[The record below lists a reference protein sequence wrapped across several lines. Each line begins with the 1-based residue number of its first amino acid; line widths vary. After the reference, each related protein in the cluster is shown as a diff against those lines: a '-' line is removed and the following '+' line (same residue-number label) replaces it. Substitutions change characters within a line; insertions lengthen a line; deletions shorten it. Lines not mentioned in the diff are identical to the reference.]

1 MNIKRLLT
9 LFLLPLILFGFSTIF
24 LLKPTSAINAWDNL
38 KVSSKTTSS
47 SQPEIASDGSGTAIV
62 WNDAREGNEEV
73 YFSRVNNAGNKVLK
87 ETRLTNT
94 AGNSITPVIVWDGQN
109 YGVFWSEGSTDIY
122 FIKVS
127 PNGKKLSESRH
138 LVAGSGYSVHI
149 SAVWNGSEYGVTWWD
164 VRDNTGCPIGGNPRG
179 RAYFMRVT
187 VDGDKV
193 SDEVPVPTELSS
205 ALTGAYKPLIA
216 WTGTNYGIFWT
227 DQRESGTCSG
237 NQHNIYYA
245 ELDQNGNKVLDD
257 IKLIRP
263 SSTGNI
269 HVQSVTWDGTNF
281 GIAYGHGTLYFAKM
295 SPSGETLVS
304 DVVITGI
311 GFSNYPMITWD
322 GSNYAVVW
330 STNRDGNDEIYFGKL
345 DTSGNKVGDDVRITN
360 NSAPSSFNSNIIF
373 SNSKYKV
380 SWLDQRD
387 DTVDE
392 VYYSQGF

>member
-1 MNIKRLLT
+1 
-9 LFLLPLILFGFSTIF
+9 
-24 LLKPTSAINAWDNL
+24 
-38 KVSSKTTSS
+38 
-47 SQPEIASDGSGTAIV
+47 V

-73 YFSRVNNAGNKVLK
+73 YFSRVNNAGNKVLN

-94 AGNSITPVIVWDGQN
+94 GGNSITPAIVWDGQN

-127 PNGKKLSESRH
+127 PNGKKLSESKH

-187 VDGDKV
+187 MDGNKIG
-193 SDEVPVPTELSS
+193 DEVPVPTELSS
-205 ALTGAYKPLIA
+205 ALTGAYRPLIV

-245 ELDQNGNKVLDD
+245 ELDQNGNKILGD
-257 IKLIRP
+257 IKLTQQGL
-263 SSTGNI
+263 TGI
-269 HVQSVTWDGTNF
+269 QSVTWDGENF
-281 GIAYGHGTLYFAKM
+281 GIVYGVGSPLYFAKM
-295 SPSGETLVS
+295 TQNGDTIIS
-304 DVVITGI
+304 DIVVTNTGY
-311 GFSNYPMITWD
+311 SNLPKITWD
-322 GSNYAVVW
+322 GSNYAVIW
-330 STNRDGNDEIYFGKL
+330 STNRDGNDEIYFALL
-345 DTSGNKVGDDVRITN
+345 DTLGNKVGSDVRITN
-360 NSAPSSFNSNIIF
+360 DPAASSFPSNLLF
-373 SNSKYKV
+373 SNSKYRL

-387 DTVDE
+387 GSIDE
-392 VYYSQGF
+392 VYFTQYKK